1 MSRTNLE
8 LARRG
13 YEAFAEGNVQGV
25 LDFLS
30 TEIVCYSRPAQPEQ
44 EVFHG
49 HEGFA
54 RLVARDFFQTFGET
68 VRVQPEDFIDEGEY
82 VVVPVRIVGT
92 HPESGVELEDHLVH
106 VWKFARRKA
115 VELRPYE
122 DFSEAVEAL
131 GLKNQPGSS

>member
-1 MSRTNLE
+1 MSTANVE

-13 YEAFAEGNVQGV
+13 YESFAEGNVQAV

-44 EVFHG
+44 EVFYG
-49 HEGFA
+49 HVGFG

-68 VRVQPEDFIDEGEY
+68 VRVQPEGFIDEGDY
-82 VVVPVRIVGT
+82 VLVPVHIFGT

-106 VWKFARRKA
+106 VWKFQGEKA

-122 DFSEAVEAL
+122 ELSQAAEAL
-131 GLKNQPGSS
+131 GLKS